1 MEPQNFV
8 KLLFKRPVQEWVYG
22 FAGQE
27 RLPVR
32 FKPNERYRQ
41 TAVYGQAELSKQY
54 QTQDW
59 YSWSRLNNEEL
70 WKSTKLP
77 WSTSQK
83 CPTFLKS
90 TTVSKS
96 SFRQQ
101 WQQKS
106 HFPSSSAPPPSS
118 SPFSVIPLSIQV
130 QGMPTHCFIVYLQEV
145 RRGEF
150 HLGFQFHLFIHF
162 MTKLI
167 TPTTNSY
174 NTHDKAWLHTTI
186 SVAHLFLFACP
197 LEDILHTHLHCISCW
212 SFDSLVMVPR
222 CNCAR
227 VSSASLSAYL
237 PINPKLPVSTK
248 Q

>member
-1 MEPQNFV
+1 MEPQNFF

-27 RLPVR
+27 RLPVI

-41 TAVYGQAELSKQY
+41 TAVYGQVELLKQY

-70 WKSTKLP
+70 WKSTELS

-90 TTVSKS
+90 TAVSKS
-96 SFRQQ
+96 SFKQQ

-130 QGMPTHCFIVYLQEV
+130 RGMPIHCFIVYLQEV

-150 HLGFQFHLFIHF
+150 HLGSQFHVFIHF
-162 MTKLI
+162 MTEPI

-174 NTHDKAWLHTTI
+174 NTHDKALHTTI
-186 SVAHLFLFACP
+186 SAAHLFLFACP
-197 LEDILHTHLHCISCW
+197 LEDILHTHLHCIFLLAFWLTWYGAKMQLCKSQLC
-212 SFDSLVMVPR
+212 FLF
-222 CNCAR
+222 
-227 VSSASLSAYL
+227 AYL
-237 PINPKLPVSTK
+237 PINPKLPVSTR